1 MRKVLERCPS
11 CGSDLEITR
20 LNCTSCETVIVGR
33 YLPCP
38 FCKLSPEST
47 RFLETF
53 VRCRGNVKEMERE
66 LGISYWTVRRRVD
79 ELIEELGLEAEPPA
93 ETDVTAR
100 QIDILEQVD
109 RGEITAVEAS
119 QLLSR
124 LASESQ
130 FDQTST

>member
-20 LNCTSCETVIVGR
+20 LHCTSCETIVLGR
-33 YLPCP
+33 YHPCP

-66 LGISYWTVRRRVD
+66 LDISYWTVRRRVD
-79 ELIEELGLEAEPPA
+79 ELIEALGFEAEPPA
-93 ETDVTAR
+93 ETDLTAQ

-119 QLLSR
+119 QLLAR
-124 LASESQ
+124 LAGQGDE
-130 FDQTST
+130 DE